1 MPENTGNKAYRTGVL
16 ANKCTPRLKGGLSYL
31 DQEETLKSC
40 KVDHYVCLKCRTGK
54 PSVDENEAYDGLVFE
69 LVHMFCQLF
78 RDEP

>member
-16 ANKCTPRLKGGLSYL
+16 ANKCTPGLKGGLNYL
-31 DQEETLKSC
+31 DLEETLKSC

-54 PSVDENEAYDGLVFE
+54 PSVSKMMLTMALCSS
-69 LVHMFCQLF
+69 LVHMVCQLF